1 MNGWGGEI
9 FSSSSAKKF
18 SIRGPLLFFFVP
30 KSLLKF
36 PYEDRFP
43 SLVTFC
49 LHYVV
54 LVREI
59 PEKK

>member
-1 MNGWGGEI
+1 MGGGGR
-9 FSSSSAKKF
+9 FSQALRPRSF
-18 SIRGPLLFFFVP
+18 LLEDLFFVFVL